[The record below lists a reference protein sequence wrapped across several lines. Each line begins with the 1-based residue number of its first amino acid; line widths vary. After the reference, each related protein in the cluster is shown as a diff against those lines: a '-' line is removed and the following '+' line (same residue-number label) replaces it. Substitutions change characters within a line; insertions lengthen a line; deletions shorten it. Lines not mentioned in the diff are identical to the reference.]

1 MTCVS
6 SNQKKKTTRMTTKQ
20 LALVA
25 ILVAGVTA
33 CNHNSQTSGDGKSH
47 PKVNDKIDA
56 TVKPEEGITVV
67 PFEVEGGGW
76 GFDINIG
83 GKTRI
88 HQDFIPVIMGRKT
101 FATKEDA
108 MKVGEN
114 LAEKMRKSHNG
125 FPDLTR
131 QELLDMHIAGV
142 E

>member
-1 MTCVS
+1 
-6 SNQKKKTTRMTTKQ
+6 MTTKQ
-20 LALVA
+20 IALVA
-25 ILVAGVTA
+25 LLVAGVTA
-33 CNHNSQTSGDGKSH
+33 CNQNSQTSGEANK

-56 TVKPEEGITVV
+56 TVKSEEGITVV

-76 GFDINIG
+76 GFDINVG
-83 GKTRI
+83 AKNRI
-88 HQDFIPVIMGRKT
+88 HQDFIPIIMGRKS

-108 MKVGEN
+108 VKVGEN
-114 LAEKMRKSHNG
+114 LAEKMRQTGNG